1 MKYSPLPLQDGC
13 LYHCSDI
20 REKAFFFFFLLL
32 FMHHKALLSPSS
44 VEKEV
49 SWLSNKRAKKI
60 QDGWNFRAGETE
72 EREDSLG
79 FARSTR
85 IPVLGLYLNS
95 RVHIRYV
102 SASSFLIFFFF
113 FYLPCLRALVSHIFP
128 HCPFQPGTQFKLHI
142 CLSVTYLL
150 WNCSLQRPWPQ
161 TFFAP
166 PFEII
171 EHSSC
176 RG

>member
-1 MKYSPLPLQDGC
+1 
-13 LYHCSDI
+13 
-20 REKAFFFFFLLL
+20 
-32 FMHHKALLSPSS
+32 MHHKALLSPSS

-95 RVHIRYV
+95 RAHIRYV

-113 FYLPCLRALVSHIFP
+113 FLFTLSEGPGKPYFPPLPLSAWNAVQASHLLIGDLSFVELQPAETMAPDIF
-128 HCPFQPGTQFKLHI
+128 CT
-142 CLSVTYLL
+142 SV
-150 WNCSLQRPWPQ
+150 
-161 TFFAP
+161 
-166 PFEII
+166 
-171 EHSSC
+171 
-176 RG
+176 